1 MERRQGATYLLAQTR
16 KAEEALKKKE
26 IDAKT
31 NPLIQPLPQ
40 DWETW
45 PNPIVYLVVSQ
56 GKKDI
61 GKIVLELF
69 ANICPL
75 TAENF
80 RCLCTGEEGKGNSGT
95 QLRYA
100 GSIFHRITATSVQ
113 GGDIVSFNGTDGDSI
128 YGTRFAHE
136 NFTLRH
142 TGPGV
147 LSMISNGPDANN
159 SQFLITH
166 AAAPALDGK
175 QTAFGRVVDGLSTVR
190 KLALLS
196 VVDSCPLDTVVVSEA
211 GQMNRTPSKT
221 RAQIER
227 EEELRALD
235 RERVAKEK
243 EDERKNEL
251 EPDDEFLTALK
262 DKVRRQVKRKVV
274 AVGEEPD
281 AEEADEA
288 ERIKD
293 AKKIVKKSRRRF
305 F

>member
-1 MERRQGATYLLAQTR
+1 M
-16 KAEEALKKKE
+16 K
-26 IDAKT
+26 
-31 NPLIQPLPQ
+31 
-40 DWETW
+40 
-45 PNPIVYLVVSQ
+45 
-56 GKKDI
+56 
-61 GKIVLELF
+61 
-69 ANICPL
+69 
-75 TAENF
+75 
-80 RCLCTGEEGKGNSGT
+80 
-95 QLRYA
+95 
-100 GSIFHRITATSVQ
+100 
-113 GGDIVSFNGTDGDSI
+113 
-128 YGTRFAHE
+128 
-136 NFTLRH
+136 
-142 TGPGV
+142 
-147 LSMISNGPDANN
+147 
-159 SQFLITH
+159 
-166 AAAPALDGK
+166 
-175 QTAFGRVVDGLSTVR
+175 
-190 KLALLS
+190 
-196 VVDSCPLDTVVVSEA
+196 
-211 GQMNRTPSKT
+211 RTPSKT